1 MSGLDMPLAVIREQI
16 ASAVDVI
23 VQQSRM
29 KDGSRKVTH
38 VTEVAGMEG
47 NTIVM
52 TDIFKYEQTGIGPEG
67 KILGELRPTG
77 IRPMFIDRLEA
88 SGFKLGAEVFSSQIA
103 AAMDQ
108 RRQQRRR

>member
-1 MSGLDMPLAVIREQI
+1 
-16 ASAVDVI
+16 

-29 KDGSRKVTH
+29 KDGSRKVTF

-52 TDIFKYEQTGIGPEG
+52 TDIFRFNQTGIGPNGE
-67 KILGELRPTG
+67 ILGGLEPTG

-88 SGFKLGAEVFSSQIA
+88 SGFKLGAEVFSAQIA

-108 RRQQRRR
+108 RRQQQQQQPRGRR